1 LNYTDNEA
9 PLLDQLA
16 AVLDHVEAAS
26 RGGKSKIENLVT
38 SCNKCNMNKDAL
50 LLDDWEKKRQK
61 SKSSN
66 CKDWDGF
73 SSLSLRAFGRV
84 ERWRVAGFE

>member
-1 LNYTDNEA
+1 
-9 PLLDQLA
+9 
-16 AVLDHVEAAS
+16 
-26 RGGKSKIENLVT
+26 
-38 SCNKCNMNKDAL
+38 MNKDAL

-73 SSLSLRAFGRV
+73 SSLSLRAFGPRNLMKITQ
-84 ERWRVAGFE
+84 R